1 MQGERDLST
10 LLSSCKA
17 ELADK
22 IFVFASIKDNKIP
35 PNITPQMSFCEA
47 EGLTLILHKQAA
59 ESAGL
64 DYTFECCMITLAIHS
79 DLEAVGFMAHI
90 SRLLA
95 DAGIS
100 VNPVAGYYHDHLFVP
115 VSKADEAMRIL
126 ENMNQKSE

>member
-1 MQGERDLST
+1 
-10 LLSSCKA
+10 
-17 ELADK
+17 
-22 IFVFASIKDNKIP
+22 
-35 PNITPQMSFCEA
+35 MSFYEA
-47 EGLTLILHKQAA
+47 EGLTLILDKEAA

-79 DLEAVGFMAHI
+79 ALEAIGFMAHI

-126 ENMNQKSE
+126 ENMNS